1 MDIVI
6 LLIVSLMWSIVGTF
20 IKVATSMVSSS
31 LAAFLRFSIGVV
43 FLAIFMLIK
52 EKKITLNFRN
62 KWIWIGAVGKCANY
76 IFENIGIS
84 IGYSYGNI
92 LATPI
97 QASIVAIVSSVYLK
111 EKLNLRQWISV
122 GLCIV
127 GVFLVSWNG
136 VPIKMIFTANGF
148 TTLLF
153 TLSALGIAA
162 HFFSQKMLIETVSSS
177 TMNISIFILCSAIT
191 ALPLPFTSHITGEVN
206 AKGIIALLALGAIT
220 GTSFYLYA
228 NALKKIPL
236 LIANII
242 GNSSILLNILWGWLF
257 FKEPVT
263 IYIILGALVFIGGII
278 LLNLPKKIK
287 FNKSIEE
294 IMN

>member
-191 ALPLPFTSHITGEVN
+191 ALPLPFTSHMTGEVN